1 MAAIYP
7 YPGWTRHTTH
17 NTTKPYLGPD
27 GTYTTRRLQDATI
40 KVVLPNLILPLG
52 YSCPERITIRT

>member
-7 YPGWTRHTTH
+7 GWTH

-40 KVVLPNLILPLG
+40 KVVQPNPILPLA
-52 YSCPERITIRT
+52 YSFHERIAIRV